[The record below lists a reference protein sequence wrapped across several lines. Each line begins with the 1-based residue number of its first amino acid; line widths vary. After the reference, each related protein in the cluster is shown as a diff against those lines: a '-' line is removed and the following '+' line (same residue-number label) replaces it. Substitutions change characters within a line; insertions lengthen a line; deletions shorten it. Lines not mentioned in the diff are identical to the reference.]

1 MKTKAQK
8 SHFSKLYAPGPGQY
22 VLAVILGI
30 LALCCLLPVL
40 LVVVASFSAEGSITR
55 NGFTF
60 FPDAWSLEA
69 WKYVIGY
76 GKQLLISYW
85 ITISRTVLHT
95 LGSLVVMSMLAYT
108 LARRNFP
115 LRGFLSMMLLIT
127 MLFSGGRL
135 SAFLINTTVYHLK
148 NTYLVLVI
156 PGVAAMNVIIIRTYI
171 QTNVT
176 DSLIEA
182 AKIDGAGEFRIFT
195 QIVVPLLP
203 PVLASVGFMHAVGI
217 WNDWEAGY
225 MYIQSDNLLPLQ
237 NLLRRVEQ
245 NVQLLNNPNISVQAA
260 LGISEALPAQSARMA
275 LLLTVLGPIMIAYP
289 FFQKYFIKGLTL
301 GSVKG

>member
-1 MKTKAQK
+1 M
-8 SHFSKLYAPGPGQY
+8 HFSRRLIMKRRKKISIGQW
-22 VLAVILGI
+22 VLTLILGAY
-30 LALCCLLPVL
+30 ALVCFLPVV
-40 LVVVASFSAEGSITR
+40 LVFVASFTSDTYIQK

-60 FPDAWSLEA
+60 FPKEWSLNA
-69 WKYVIGY
+69 WKYVAGY
-76 GKQLLISYW
+76 GEQLLVSYGV
-85 ITISRTVLHT
+85 TIFVTVAGT
-95 LGSLVVMSMLAYT
+95 LVSLVVMSMFAYSLSRSCFDLRKYLAI
-108 LARRNFP
+108 F
-115 LRGFLSMMLLIT
+115 MLIT

>member
-1 MKTKAQK
+1 MKTR
-8 SHFSKLYAPGPGQY
+8 SHFHKLNTPGPGQY

-40 LVVVASFSAEGSITR
+40 LVVVASFSDEGSITR

-69 WKYVIGY
+69 WKYVIGF
-76 GKQLLISYW
+76 GKQLLISYG
-85 ITISRTVLHT
+85 ITISRTILHT

-108 LARRNFP
+108 LARRQFT

-127 MLFSGGRL
+127 MLFNGGRL
-135 SAFLINTTVYHLK
+135 SNFLIYTTVYNLK
-148 NTYLVLVI
+148 DTYLVLVI
-156 PGVAAMNVIIIRTYI
+156 PAVTAMNVIIIRTYI

-182 AKIDGAGEFRIFT
+182 AKIDGAGEFRVFA

-203 PVLASVGFMHAVGI
+203 PALASVGFMHAVGI
-217 WNDWEAGY
+217 WNDWETGY

-237 NLLRRVEQ
+237 NLLRRVEN
-245 NVQLLNNPNISVQAA
+245 NVQLLNNPNISIQAA

-275 LLLTVLGPIMIAYP
+275 LLLTVLGPIMIVYP

>member
-1 MKTKAQK
+1 MMKTR
-8 SHFSKLYAPGPGQY
+8 SHFQKLNAPGPGQY

-40 LVVVASFSAEGSITR
+40 LVVVASFSDEGSITR

-69 WKYVIGY
+69 WKYVIGF
-76 GKQLLISYW
+76 GKQLLISYG
-85 ITISRTVLHT
+85 ITISRTILHT

-108 LARRNFP
+108 LARRQFP

-127 MLFSGGRL
+127 MLFNGGRL
-135 SAFLINTTVYHLK
+135 SNFLIYTTVYNLK
-148 NTYLVLVI
+148 DTYLVLVI
-156 PGVAAMNVIIIRTYI
+156 PAVTAMNVIIIRTYI

-182 AKIDGAGEFRIFT
+182 AKIDGAGEFRVFA

-203 PVLASVGFMHAVGI
+203 PALASVGFMHAVGI
-217 WNDWEAGY
+217 WNDWETGY

-237 NLLRRVEQ
+237 NLLRRVEN
-245 NVQLLNNPNISVQAA
+245 NVQLLNNPNISIQAA

-275 LLLTVLGPIMIAYP
+275 LLLTVLGPIMIVYP

>member
-1 MKTKAQK
+1 MKTR
-8 SHFSKLYAPGPGQY
+8 SHFQKLNTPGPGQY

-40 LVVVASFSAEGSITR
+40 LVVVASFSDEGSITR

-69 WKYVIGY
+69 WKYVIGF
-76 GKQLLISYW
+76 GKQLLISYG
-85 ITISRTVLHT
+85 ITISRTILHT
-95 LGSLVVMSMLAYT
+95 LGSLVVMSMMAYT
-108 LARRNFP
+108 LARRQFP

-127 MLFSGGRL
+127 MLFNGGRL
-135 SAFLINTTVYHLK
+135 SNFLIYTTVYNLK
-148 NTYLVLVI
+148 DTYLVLVI
-156 PGVAAMNVIIIRTYI
+156 PAVTAMNVIIIRTYI

-182 AKIDGAGEFRIFT
+182 AKIDGAGEFRVFA

-203 PVLASVGFMHAVGI
+203 PALASVGFMHAVGI
-217 WNDWEAGY
+217 WNDWETGY

-237 NLLRRVEQ
+237 NLLRRVEN
-245 NVQLLNNPNISVQAA
+245 NVQLLNNPNISIQAA

-275 LLLTVLGPIMIAYP
+275 LLLTVLGPIMIVYP